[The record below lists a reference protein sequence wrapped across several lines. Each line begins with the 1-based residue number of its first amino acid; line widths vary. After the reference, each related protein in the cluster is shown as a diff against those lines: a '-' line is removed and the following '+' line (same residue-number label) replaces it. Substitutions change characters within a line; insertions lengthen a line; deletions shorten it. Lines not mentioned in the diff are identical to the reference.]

1 MPYKR
6 LLATFSFIL
15 VVISVITFA
24 PIEAQNN
31 LLTDPG
37 FEDTNMKTVAFDQA
51 SGTRFSVNVNW
62 NGWYTE
68 TPRNADWQNLI
79 PNGTGR
85 NNAGFGFV
93 RSGNRSMELS
103 RGFATFTAAVY
114 QTVTVPENANV
125 TGSAYVVM
133 NINGDNADAANSN
146 ARVGID
152 PTGGTNPLS
161 SNVIWS
167 NTVTNALASNGFRQL
182 TVNAT
187 AQGTQV
193 TLFLYAWQTVPTE
206 GNGVFWDDASLTV
219 GGPGGSSPNQT
230 PLGPTNTPVPTAP
243 PVVPFVVPQPTQS
256 DGSIIHTVSEGDT
269 LASISVAYRV
279 SMDDIRELNPSI
291 GEGRFLQIGQQLIIR
306 PPTSSASS
314 SGNSGQVLTPSAPV
328 APPPAGQGGTP
339 AVAPPPAGQGGNPP
353 VAPPPAGQGGNP
365 TVAPPTA
372 VAQVQQPAVEATP
385 SLRIR
390 SIYYWVNDVTEMRAF
405 YRDLIGLEETAFFDD
420 DSSGLLILQVGD
432 TELIFLEGV
441 DPRPVQTEFARQPN
455 YDGGTLETTS
465 LVLQV
470 PDDQFDMIVATIAD
484 SGATI
489 FNNGVLVPQPGQ
501 RALYVLDPMGN
512 TIQIL
517 AEQ

>member
-6 LLATFSFIL
+6 LFAIFSLLL
-15 VVISVITFA
+15 VVATFA
-24 PIEAQNN
+24 PTQAQNN

-51 SGTRFSVNVNW
+51 SGTRFSVNASW

-68 TPRNADWQNLI
+68 TPRSADWQNLV

-93 RSGNRSMELS
+93 RTGNRSMELS
-103 RGFATFTAAVY
+103 RGFATFTAAIY
-114 QTVTVPENANV
+114 QTVTVPENSNV
-125 TGSAYVVM
+125 TGSAWVVM
-133 NINGDNADAANSN
+133 NISGANSSQANSN

-152 PTGGTNPLS
+152 PTGGSNPLS
-161 SNVIWS
+161 SSVVWS

-193 TLFLYAWQTVPTE
+193 TLFLYAWQTTPTD

-230 PLGPTNTPVPTAP
+230 PVGPTNTPVPTAP
-243 PVVPFVVPQPTQS
+243 PVVPFVVPQPTQD
-256 DGSIIHTVSEGDT
+256 DGSIVHTVSEGDT

-279 SMDDIRELNPSI
+279 SMDDIRELNPGI

-306 PPTSSASS
+306 SAGSTSTNNNS
-314 SGNSGQVLTPSAPV
+314 SGAVLTPSAPV
-328 APPPAGQGGTP
+328 AQPPAGQGNNP
-339 AVAPPPAGQGGNPP
+339 PVAQPPAGQGGNPP
-353 VAPPPAGQGGNP
+353 VAQPPAGQGGNP
-365 TVAPPTA
+365 PVAEPTA
-372 VAQVQQPAVEATP
+372 IAQAQPPVVEETP

-390 SIYYWVNDVTEMRAF
+390 TIYYWVNDVTEMRTF
-405 YRDLIGLEETAFFDD
+405 YGDLIGLEETAFFDD
-420 DSSGLLILQVGD
+420 DSSGLLIFQVGD
-432 TELIFLEGV
+432 TELVFLEGV
-441 DPRPVQTEFARQPN
+441 DPRPVQSEFARQPN
-455 YDGGTLETTS
+455 YDGGTLEVTS

-470 PDDQFDMIVATIAD
+470 PDEEFDAIVASLAD
-484 SGATI
+484 AGVSS
-489 FNNGVLVPQPGQ
+489 FNNAVLVPQPGQ
-501 RALYVLDPMGN
+501 RAFYVLDPMGN